1 MKLCDECGIN
11 PANIHLTQIMQ
22 NKTQVSHLCEE
33 CARKK
38 GVSVSIGEDIAE
50 IGEPA
55 PEKEVDE
62 KSCSKCGCTY
72 SIFKSRGWLGCSTCY
87 QAFEQEIDELFQQ
100 MHGSLVHSGKKYTTA
115 HVGTPQALT
124 GEMKRLR
131 HELALA
137 IKNEEFEQAATIR
150 DAIHTIKQMGVQ

>member
-1 MKLCDECGIN
+1 MKLCDECGVN

-22 NKTQVSHLCEE
+22 NETQVSHLCEE

-38 GVSVSIGEDIAE
+38 GISVSLTQEFNGPQEEQPD
-50 IGEPA
+50 PA
-55 PEKEVDE
+55 NNKKC
-62 KSCSKCGCTY
+62 KSCECTY
-72 SIFKSRGWLGCSTCY
+72 AMFKSKGWLGCSDCY
-87 QAFEQEIDELFQQ
+87 QAFEKEIDDLLIQ
-100 MHGSLVHSGKKYTTA
+100 MHGSLVHKGKMYTRNA
-115 HVGTPQALT
+115 GTPQALT

-131 HELALA
+131 HELAVA